1 MYIRKLVSFSRII
14 LHSHNSRIAWRE
26 SWPIFRNDKR
36 LVSLSIETK
45 LERRALQPSISN
57 ATLAKRRFLEFTNRA
72 NRPLFSN
79 DRCFSPPII
88 FFNRRVDPC
97 HFQRNTRDLRLCFF
111 SFFFTRFEKSRTI
124 DPCASIIPR
133 RAFNRGVQFALRPAH
148 FLPLGENGRRS
159 FPTINNPCLGDESY
173 FSPAFRIS

>member
-1 MYIRKLVSFSRII
+1 MHFNQAYPTRHLRKEDSS
-14 LHSHNSRIAWRE
+14 NSRIELIVHYSPTIDA
-26 SWPIFRNDKR
+26 P
-36 LVSLSIETK
+36 
-45 LERRALQPSISN
+45 P
-57 ATLAKRRFLEFTNRA
+57 
-72 NRPLFSN
+72 
-79 DRCFSPPII
+79 PPII

-97 HFQRNTRDLRLCFF
+97 HFQRNTRDLRLVFF
-111 SFFFTRFEKSRTI
+111 FFFFTRFEKSRTI
-124 DPCASIIPR
+124 DPRASIIPR